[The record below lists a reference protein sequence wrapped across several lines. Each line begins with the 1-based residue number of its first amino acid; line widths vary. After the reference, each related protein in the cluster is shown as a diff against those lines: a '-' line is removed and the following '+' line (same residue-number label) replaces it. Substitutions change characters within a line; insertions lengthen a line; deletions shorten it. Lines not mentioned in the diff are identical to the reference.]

1 MKKVIRLTESDLVRL
16 VKRVLKEEGPEPIKT
31 GERLVNVVYYFP
43 EGSVRQGGAIPNY
56 CEGEFMGKR
65 DAYNPKDP
73 MIVKNIANALETS
86 GILDVLK
93 KYHKDEAFGG
103 SLPQFIYLNAS
114 TSSSGTGGVNA
125 EVGQA
130 RLNYVENVVT
140 QAFSSLGV
148 DLSVVKKIIKR
159 EATKYFP
166 SNVDK
171 NFYDSTKLKPSDL
184 DRFAV
189 ISIMNLT
196 EMGLDVK
203 GIQDIQRGLNK
214 GSSMINTIFVDGV
227 DESTII
233 NYIKKLETFS
243 DIIDLSN
250 SINAGG
256 KFESLE
262 DFLNDQLFDDPDAI
276 RTIASHLKML
286 AKRSGK
292 QEDTVRLIKRP
303 SVGLVGIEDA
313 PRITI
318 GTGN

>member
-31 GERLVNVVYYFP
+31 GEQLVNVVYYFP

-86 GILDVLK
+86 GILGVLE

-159 EATKYFP
+159 
-166 SNVDK
+166 D
-171 NFYDSTKLKPSDL
+171 
-184 DRFAV
+184 
-189 ISIMNLT
+189 
-196 EMGLDVK
+196 
-203 GIQDIQRGLNK
+203 
-214 GSSMINTIFVDGV
+214 
-227 DESTII
+227 
-233 NYIKKLETFS
+233 
-243 DIIDLSN
+243 
-250 SINAGG
+250 
-256 KFESLE
+256 
-262 DFLNDQLFDDPDAI
+262 
-276 RTIASHLKML
+276 
-286 AKRSGK
+286 
-292 QEDTVRLIKRP
+292 
-303 SVGLVGIEDA
+303 
-313 PRITI
+313 
-318 GTGN
+318 